1 MRSIVARQWEVD
13 NDQLRAITQA
23 DPLTTTQEVAAELS
37 VDHSTVIWHLKQ
49 TGKVKKLNKRVPHE
63 LTTNQ
68 KIRCFDMSPFIPP
81 NNNKSFLDQI
91 VTCNDWKVD
100 FMHCVMTSSVLD
112 WEGAP
117 KHFPKPNLHQNKVM
131 VTVWWS
137 VAGLIH
143 YSFLNP
149 SKTIKSLSSM
159 LSKSMR
165 CTKNCNTCSQH
176 WSTEWA

>member
-1 MRSIVARQWEVD
+1 MRALKMRSIVARQWEVD

-91 VTCNDWKVD
+91 VTCND
-100 FMHCVMTSSVLD
+100 
-112 WEGAP
+112 
-117 KHFPKPNLHQNKVM
+117 
-131 VTVWWS
+131 
-137 VAGLIH
+137 
-143 YSFLNP
+143 
-149 SKTIKSLSSM
+149 
-159 LSKSMR
+159 
-165 CTKNCNTCSQH
+165 
-176 WSTEWA
+176 